1 MKTLHWDLLTNCRAK
16 SNIKLARIIYTGAN
30 CSRTKGKV
38 IVSETMQMVITDW
51 LAVHTVLLQ
60 LTLQVT

>member
-16 SNIKLARIIYTGAN
+16 SNIKLARIINTEAN

-51 LAVHTVLLQ
+51 LAVHTVQLQ

>member
-16 SNIKLARIIYTGAN
+16 SNIKLARIIDTGAN
-30 CSRTKGKV
+30 CSRI
-38 IVSETMQMVITDW
+38 IVSETMQMVIRDW
-51 LAVHTVLLQ
+51 LAVHIVQLQ